1 MAIQMP
7 NLKQLQTE
15 TCAADGC
22 YSKFDRDQSHRFGV
36 GISHYRIDE
45 AGNLVRSYAQ
55 IFTTLHSCS
64 RECALAA
71 IKARIDQH
79 SSIPFGSYNASIHN
93 PAGAISDAEGRM
105 HVEYND
111 VAVLPRA
118 AMPKIDAISGA
129 DLSNATEWYI
139 PHVDDSTRGMT
150 YQEILRKKY
159 PGATYEQLTLGCG
172 SLSGAIQLA
181 HAILDEIVEP
191 DYQASQPVAEP
202 EA

>member
-1 MAIQMP
+1 MTIQLP
-7 NLKQLQTE
+7 DLKQAKTE

-36 GISHYRIDE
+36 GISHYHLDE
-45 AGNLVRSYAQ
+45 NGKLTRSYAQ
-55 IFTTLHSCS
+55 VFTTLHSCS

-79 SSIPFGSYNASIHN
+79 ASIPFGIYNASIHN
-93 PAGAISDAEGRM
+93 PAGAISEAEARM

-111 VAVLPRA
+111 VAILPLA
-118 AMPKIDAISGA
+118 AMPKKDALTGA
-129 DLSNATEWYI
+129 DLSNAKDWYL

-150 YQEILRKKY
+150 YQEILRKQY

-172 SLSGAIQLA
+172 TLSGAMQLA
-181 HAILDEIVEP
+181 HAILDEIIEP
-191 DYQASQPVAEP
+191 DYQASQPVAEA